1 MAQVSLSLAQMDIKK
16 GNPRQNWGKIQQMSQ
31 AAKQQGGQIVIF
43 PELCDAGYA
52 LKQAKDIASALN
64 GGLFAQLA
72 ALSKQLGIYI
82 TGSMLEKRGLGVANC
97 APMISPDRGVL
108 GAYRKVHLF
117 PPMQEDLYLSAG
129 EGLLTIDNLP
139 WGATSL
145 AICYDLRFPEMFRR
159 YAMDGAKLVILPA
172 EWPAVRAEHYRA
184 LIRARAIENGYY
196 VAAVNRVG
204 TDIDEETG
212 AETGFIGYSSI
223 IDPFGQTV
231 LEVGN
236 HEGVFTA
243 TIDLDLVAKAQAA
256 IPVLDNRRADL
267 YGY

>member
-1 MAQVSLSLAQMDIKK
+1 MAQISISLAQMDIKK

-31 AAKQQGGQIVIF
+31 QAKQQGGQLVIF
-43 PELCDAGYA
+43 PELCDSGYA
-52 LKQAKDIASALN
+52 LKQAKELASALN

-97 APMISPDRGVL
+97 APMVSPDRGVL

-117 PPMQEDLYLSAG
+117 PLMQEDLYLSAG
-129 EGLLTIDNLP
+129 EGLLTLDNLP
-139 WGATSL
+139 WGTTSL

-159 YAMDGAKLVILPA
+159 YAMDGAKLIIIPC
-172 EWPAVRAEHYRA
+172 EWPSVRNEHFRA
-184 LIRARAIENGYY
+184 LIRARAIENGLFI
-196 VAAVNRVG
+196 AAVNRVG
-204 TDIDEETG
+204 VDVDEETG
-212 AETGFIGYSSI
+212 AETSFMGYSSI
-223 IDPFGQTV
+223 IDPFGNTV

-236 HEGVFTA
+236 VEGVFTA
-243 TIDLDLVAKAQAA
+243 TIDLDLVAKAQNA

-267 YGY
+267 YGF